1 MQHRVFLV
9 PGFFGFSSIGGM
21 RYFRHVH
28 RALGGALRDR
38 GLEVSLHDVDTLPTA
53 SLERRAGR
61 LAEVV
66 ARVAGPTDPIH
77 IVGHSTGGVDG
88 RVLLSPQG
96 EITATAEVLDAWMA
110 ARPNVRTVVSV
121 AAPHTG
127 APIARFFGTAQGER
141 WLRLLSL
148 LTLRVVRLGSIAT
161 LPAHTLARLRL
172 LGRRAGEPESGL
184 LDDVWKDV
192 LRDFDPERRAQ
203 LQSFF
208 GEVWQDRSLLR
219 QLVPARMRP
228 LDAALVDR
236 EGVRYGSVVL
246 RARAPDGAGLGLR
259 DRVHPSHQ
267 LYKALHRLAG
277 LRRPPA
283 DRGPRLPLVQQLG
296 EAPRPRDNDA
306 IVPTLAQLHG
316 ELIHASRADHLDV
329 IGYFNGPAADPPH
342 VDWLRSRS
350 RYDRA
355 DFAATWQ
362 AVAAFLAGRPQPVG
376 YAPPPP
382 PGGPG

>member
-28 RALGGALRDR
+28 RALGDALRAR
-38 GLEVSLHDVDTLPTA
+38 GLDASLHDVDTLPTA

-77 IVGHSTGGVDG
+77 LVGHSTGGIDG
-88 RVLLSPQG
+88 RVLLSPRG
-96 EITATAEVLDAWMA
+96 EVTATAEVLDAWTA
-110 ARPNVRTVVSV
+110 VRDNVRSVVSV
-121 AAPHTG
+121 ASPHTG
-127 APIARFFGTAQGER
+127 APIATFFGTAQGER

-148 LTLRVVRLGSIAT
+148 LTLRVVRLGTIAT
-161 LPAHTLARLRL
+161 VPVHTLALLRA
-172 LGRRAGEPESGL
+172 LGREPAAGL
-184 LDDVWKDV
+184 LDDVWSDV
-192 LRDFDPERRAQ
+192 LRDFDPARRAQ

-219 QLVPARMRP
+219 QLAPDRMGP

-246 RARAPDGAGLGLR
+246 RARAPDGARLSLP
-259 DRVHPSHQ
+259 DRLHASHQ

-277 LRRPPA
+277 TRALPV

-296 EAPRPRDNDA
+296 EPPGPRDNDA
-306 IVPTLAQLHG
+306 IVPTLSQLHG
-316 ELIHASRADHLDV
+316 ELVHAERADHLDV
-329 IGYFNGPAADPPH
+329 LGYFDGPDAAPPH

-355 DFAATWQ
+355 AFSATWD
-362 AVAAFLAGRPQPVG
+362 AVAEFVAG
-376 YAPPPP
+376 
-382 PGGPG
+382 